1 MKFPYLANAA
11 WSLASRPEALAF
23 ERGLRDVE
31 TVQRALLRDLLA
43 RNRDSGY
50 GKEHGFSTLV
60 HAEAYRDRVPV
71 ADYDD
76 MEPWIRRA
84 ARGEKALTAESVLV
98 LEPTG
103 GSQGGSK
110 WIPYTASLRK
120 EFRRGLAPWIHSMF
134 RRFPAAM
141 RGTAYWSLSPPLQR
155 EPGFEYSVKA
165 GFESDADYLG
175 PLGRILESQAFA
187 APSSVLRERNADAF
201 FHLTA
206 SHLLASE
213 DLALI
218 SVWNPTFLALLL
230 DRIRAD
236 RESLLRGLRDGGR
249 GARARTVARALDG
262 SEDRAWIGIWP
273 RLALISC
280 WRDGWAA
287 GPADRLA
294 EFFPGVAF
302 QAKGLLA
309 TEALVS
315 LPWHVPETLSENGKE
330 DGREDGTY
338 GAPLHLLNYRGHFF
352 EFLDVESGKTRFA
365 WETKA
370 GGVYSVL
377 VTTGGGLYRYRL
389 RDLVRIEG
397 FRSAC
402 PAVRFLSKEESF
414 SDLTGE
420 KLQSDFVQHC
430 AEQALAEAGIG
441 TVFYLLAPEPDATPP
456 RYALHVGLEGDSRAS
471 ALEAR
476 LEAALEGNF
485 QYGLSRKLGQ
495 LAPVRV
501 VPAGPGAE
509 SRYYYYK
516 GLRAKL
522 GDIKWKPLESSGPWA
537 DILRSKHP

>member
-1 MKFPYLANAA
+1 MKFPYLANVA
-11 WSLASRPEALAF
+11 WSFASRSEASAF

-31 TVQRALLRDLLA
+31 PVQRALLRDLLA
-43 RNRDSGY
+43 RNRDSAY
-50 GKEHGFSTLV
+50 GKEHGFSALAD
-60 HAEAYRDRVPV
+60 AEAYRDRVPM
-71 ADYDD
+71 ADYDG

-84 ARGEKALTAESVLV
+84 ARGEKALTSEDVLL

-110 WIPYTASLRK
+110 WIPYTASLRG
-120 EFRRGLAPWIHSMF
+120 EFRRGIAPWIRSLF

-141 RGTAYWSLSPPLQR
+141 RGTAYWSLSPPLER
-155 EPGFEYSVKA
+155 KPPFETVVKA

-175 PLGRILESQAFA
+175 PLGRFMESRLFA
-187 APSSVLRERNADAF
+187 VPSSVLREKGADAF
-201 FHLTA
+201 FRLTA
-206 SHLLASE
+206 SHLLAAE
-213 DLALI
+213 DLAFI

-236 RESLLRGLRDGGR
+236 RESLLRGLRDGGK
-249 GARARTVARALDG
+249 GARARAVERALDENG
-262 SEDRAWIGIWP
+262 DRAWIGIWP

-294 EFFPGVAF
+294 RLFPGVAI
-302 QAKGLLA
+302 QPKGLLA

-315 LPWHVPETLSENGKE
+315 LPWHAPEPHAENGKE
-330 DGREDGTY
+330 N
-338 GAPLHLLNYRGHFF
+338 APLPLLNYRGHFF

-365 WETKA
+365 WETRA
-370 GGVYSVL
+370 EGVYSVL

-397 FRSAC
+397 FRAAC
-402 PAVRFLSKEESF
+402 PVVRFLSKEDSF

-420 KLQSDFVQHC
+420 KLQSDFVQRC
-430 AEQALAEAGIG
+430 AERALAQAGIG
-441 TVFYLLAPEPDATPP
+441 KAFYLLAPEPDATPP
-456 RYALHVGLEGDSRAS
+456 RYALHVGLEGDSQSR

-509 SRYYYYK
+509 REYYYYK
-516 GLRAKL
+516 SRRAKL
-522 GDIKWKPLESSGPWA
+522 GDIKWKPLESAGPWA